1 VSDALTLANE
11 AFVARYPG
19 ERAAR
24 QPCQT
29 SYVGAHE
36 LHAQTARELGD
47 AALRALHAHAP
58 DASSF
63 ADLLEVDVTLAATVR
78 ARTVKK
84 LQSEPVE
91 DLRVDFEDGYGF
103 RPDAEED
110 MHVDASVVALAEAH
124 AAGVLP
130 PFFGMRTKALV
141 DASGVR
147 SVRTTERFVRALA
160 RAFEMIPPGFRLTLA
175 KVTNA
180 EQVAAF
186 AHLLERLERELG
198 LSPNTLRFEIMIEVA
213 QAMFGP
219 RGEAMPPH
227 LVHAGKGRCFA
238 AHLGV
243 YDYTATLGITA
254 AHQTLGHPA
263 CEFAR
268 QVMLASLAGRGVEL
282 SDGATHL
289 LPIGDVDTVRTA
301 WRQHARDVRRSL
313 SEGYYQGWDMHP
325 LHLATRYGAAYAFF
339 LDALPQATTRL
350 SSFLSRASVPGV
362 TAGAGVHDDAAT
374 GQALMNFFLRARA
387 CGAITEDEA
396 TASGLTLTELE
407 GRSFAKVLHDR
418 KGSFTL

>member
-1 VSDALTLANE
+1 VSDDLTRANE
-11 AFVARYPG
+11 AFVVRYPG

-29 SYVGAHE
+29 SYVGAHDLRAE
-36 LHAQTARELGD
+36 TARELGD

-58 DASSF
+58 DASAF
-63 ADLLEVDVTLAATVR
+63 ADVLEVDATLAATVR

-110 MHVDASVVALAEAH
+110 AHVDAAVVALAESR
-124 AAGVLP
+124 AAGTLP
-130 PFFGMRTKALV
+130 PFFGMRTKPLV
-141 DASGVR
+141 DASGRR
-147 SVRTTERFVRALA
+147 SIRTTERFI
-160 RAFEMIPPGFRLTLA
+160 RAFVGAFGAIPPGFRLTLS
-175 KVTNA
+175 KVTNTA
-180 EQVAAF
+180 QVVAF
-186 AHLLERLERELG
+186 AELLDRLERELA
-198 LSPNTLRFEIMIEVA
+198 LAPKALRFEIMIEVA

-219 RGEAMPPH
+219 RGEAMPPL
-227 LVHAGKGRCFA
+227 LVEAGDGRCFA

-243 YDYTATLGITA
+243 YDYTASLGITA

-263 CEFAR
+263 CDFAR
-268 QVMLASLAGRGVEL
+268 QVMLTSLAGRGVEL

-289 LPIGDVDTVRTA
+289 LPIGDADAVRSA

-339 LDALPQATTRL
+339 LEALPQATQRL
-350 SSFLSRASVPGV
+350 SSFLARASVPGV
-362 TAGAGVHDDAAT
+362 TSGAGVHDDAAT
-374 GQALMNFFLRARA
+374 GQALMNFFLRAWA

-396 TASGLTLTELE
+396 TASGLTLAELT
-407 GRSFAKVLHDR
+407 GRSFVTVLRDR
-418 KGSFTL
+418 KAAAAP

>member
-1 VSDALTLANE
+1 VADELLLANA
-11 AFVARYPG
+11 AFAARYPG

-36 LHAQTARELGD
+36 VRAGTCRNFGD

-58 DASSF
+58 DAQSL
-63 ADLLEVDVTLAATVR
+63 ADLLDIDATLAATVR

-91 DLRVDFEDGYGF
+91 DLRVDFEDGYGS

-110 MHVDASVVALAEAH
+110 AHVDAAVVALADAR
-124 AAGVLP
+124 AAGTLA
-130 PFFGMRTKALV
+130 PFFGIRTKPLV

-147 SVRTTERFVRALA
+147 SVRTTERFVRLLV
-160 RAFEMIPPGFRLTLA
+160 RAIGAIPAGFRLTLA
-175 KVTNA
+175 KVTNPS
-180 EQVAAF
+180 QVAAF
-186 AHLLERLERELG
+186 ADLLERLERELS
-198 LSPNTLRFEIMIEVA
+198 LPPKVLRFEIMIEVA

-219 RGEAMPPH
+219 SGEAMPPR
-227 LVHAGKGRCFA
+227 LVEAGDGRCFA

-243 YDYTATLGITA
+243 YDYTASLGITA

-263 CEFAR
+263 CDFAR

-289 LPIGDVDTVRTA
+289 LPIGDAEAVRAA

-325 LHLATRYGAAYAFF
+325 LQLATRYGAGYAFF
-339 LDALPQATTRL
+339 LEALPLATTRL
-350 SSFLSRASVPGV
+350 SSFLARASVPGV
-362 TAGAGVHDDAAT
+362 TAGAGAHDDAAT
-374 GQALMNFFLRARA
+374 GQALMNFFLRAWA
-387 CGAITEDEA
+387 CGAITDDEA
-396 TASGLTLTELE
+396 LASGLTIGELA
-407 GRSFAKVLHDR
+407 GRSFTNVLRDR
-418 KGSFTL
+418 KASAAE

>member
-19 ERAAR
+19 ERASR

-36 LHAQTARELGD
+36 VHAQTARDLGD

-58 DASSF
+58 DAPSF
-63 ADLLEVDVTLAATVR
+63 ADLLEVDVTVAASVR
-78 ARTVKK
+78 ARTVRK

-91 DLRVDFEDGYGF
+91 DLRVDFEDGYGV
-103 RPDAEED
+103 RPDDEED
-110 MHVDASVVALAEAH
+110 AHVDAAVAALAEAH

-130 PFFGMRTKALV
+130 PFFGMRTKPLV

-147 SVRTTERFVRALA
+147 SVRTTERFIRALVG
-160 RAFEMIPPGFRLTLA
+160 AFEAVPSGFRLTLA
-175 KVTNA
+175 KVTNP
-180 EQVAAF
+180 EQVTAF
-186 AHLLERLERELG
+186 AALLERLEHELY
-198 LSPNTLRFEIMIEVA
+198 LAPNTLRFEIMIEVA

-219 RGEAMPPH
+219 RGEAMPPQ
-227 LVHAGKGRCFA
+227 LVDAGNGRCFA

-243 YDYTATLGITA
+243 YDYTASLGITA

-263 CEFAR
+263 CDFAR

-289 LPIGDVDTVRTA
+289 LPIGDVDAIRGA
-301 WRQHARDVRRSL
+301 WRQHARDVKRSL

-339 LDALPQATTRL
+339 LEALPQATKRL

-374 GQALMNFFLRARA
+374 GQALMNFFLRAWA
-387 CGAITEDEA
+387 CGAITDDEA
-396 TASGLTLTELE
+396 LASGLTLSELE
-407 GRSFAKVLHDR
+407 GRSFVKVLRDR
-418 KGSFTL
+418 KGAVAR